1 MNSTIDIRDA
11 FFDEIYNYAVRDND
25 VVIITNDMDIFSLK
39 KFKNDYP
46 QRFINIGVA
55 EQNMVNIAAGLASC
69 GKKVLVYGILPFL
82 IYRCFEQLKFNIC
95 SMNLPVVFVGVGPGL
110 GFSYDGPT
118 HHGMH
123 DIGSLNTL
131 PEIDI
136 YSFGDVDSA
145 AQIGKKIFDNQRP
158 SFIRMDKGP
167 FLKFK
172 NFQNIN
178 RNSYNLIKPIKDTNI
193 LFSGYMT
200 KYYNEIYNYFS
211 NKGNELGIV
220 DVYGI
225 KPLSDDFKKNVILP
239 SKKIIVIE
247 ESSVSCG
254 FGSIVSNLIGNEGL
268 NIQVK
273 NIGLDDK
280 QIFNYG
286 DRDWL
291 LKTEKLSIDDI
302 IDSIQSFIS

>member
-95 SMNLPVVFVGVGPGL
+95 SMNLPVVFVGVGTGL

-145 AQIGKKIFDNQRP
+145 AQIGKK
-158 SFIRMDKGP
+158 S
-167 FLKFK
+167 LTT
-172 NFQNIN
+172 
-178 RNSYNLIKPIKDTNI
+178 KD
-193 LFSGYMT
+193 
-200 KYYNEIYNYFS
+200 
-211 NKGNELGIV
+211 
-220 DVYGI
+220 
-225 KPLSDDFKKNVILP
+225 PLL
-239 SKKIIVIE
+239 
-247 ESSVSCG
+247 
-254 FGSIVSNLIGNEGL
+254 
-268 NIQVK
+268 
-273 NIGLDDK
+273 
-280 QIFNYG
+280 
-286 DRDWL
+286 
-291 LKTEKLSIDDI
+291 
-302 IDSIQSFIS
+302 